1 MLPSLTFFLS
11 LRILTVTLFT
21 AKSMQA
27 TRAVSRVVRPAV
39 QRRSMS
45 TGGPL
50 PNMLDKYVWRK
61 STISYITY
69 IVVGCVAI
77 EAIFGNVSQNIW
89 DSANQGKQFKSV
101 DWSKFKATEDDDEDE
116 EEEEEDE

>member
-1 MLPSLTFFLS
+1 
-11 LRILTVTLFT
+11 
-21 AKSMQA
+21 MQA
-27 TRAVSRVVRPAV
+27 ARSVGRLARPVVQ
-39 QRRSMS
+39 QRKMS

-50 PNMLDKYVWRK
+50 PQMLDKMVWKK

-89 DSANQGKQFKSV
+89 DNANKGKQFKSV
-101 DWSKFKATEDDDEDE
+101 DWSKFKATEDDDEE
-116 EEEEEDE
+116 EEEEEEE